1 MCQMFRHMGRRP
13 QNPLQALADAAR
25 DQLRRAR
32 ELGRSLDARI
42 KIKQDA
48 SPEFTMDEDAR
59 RDFAAITTT
68 LQHAGNSLIRA
79 LEGNKKD
86 LGGLTEEQLAA
97 QFNVEIS
104 NSAAQLTDEQWQRMC
119 EARAKSR
126 RP

>member
-1 MCQMFRHMGRRP
+1 MGRRP

-32 ELGRSLDARI
+32 ALGRSLDERI
-42 KIKQDA
+42 KVKQAA

-86 LGGLTEEQLAA
+86 LGALSEDQLEAQFRDEIVRAA
-97 QFNVEIS
+97 QAMS
-104 NSAAQLTDEQWQRMC
+104 DEDWQRMC
-119 EARAKSR
+119 AARAKAGK
-126 RP
+126 